1 MATIQ
6 FTKMVPPVPPNTKI
20 QEQLTEE
27 AVHAIDLLNKINIA
41 VNANQAQSFAWFK
54 GIDVYPDP
62 ENVLEFADELQEY
75 VKFTGKKS
83 IWDETLLTGD
93 YIKWDYWAQE
103 SRPDKEILPGSL
115 IVVNNIVDDAFIE
128 DRILSLDANV
138 PGFGE
143 YTFRDGKFTYDDI
156 FITPGPNTPI
166 GGYKQQF
173 ETLDVNF
180 APGSER
186 SRNEVLAWF
195 KGVNLQPTNE
205 VKTKYLKYIQ
215 AYLLDPRKQIDV
227 NIDIGIFIN
236 KS

>member
-1 MATIQ
+1 MATIT
-6 FTKMVPPVPPNTKI
+6 FTEPVSPGSPNLK
-20 QEQLTEE
+20 LTEE
-27 AVHAIDLLNKINIA
+27 AEHALELLNKINIA

-75 VKFTGKKS
+75 IKFTGKKN
-83 IWDETLLTGD
+83 IWDETLLPGE

-103 SRPDKEILPGSL
+103 SRPDKPILPGSQIL
-115 IVVNNIVDDAFIE
+115 VNNIVDDAFIE
-128 DRILSLDANV
+128 DRILSLDANM

-143 YTFRDGKFTYDDI
+143 YTVRDGKFTYDDI
-156 FITPGPNTPI
+156 FITPGSNTPI
-166 GGYKQQF
+166 GGYKPQF
-173 ETLDVNF
+173 EALDVNF
-180 APGSER
+180 APDSER

-205 VKTKYLKYIQ
+205 VKAKYLKYIQ

>member
-1 MATIQ
+1 MATIT
-6 FTKMVPPVPPNTKI
+6 FVTSSLNNAAILK
-20 QEQLTEE
+20 LTEE
-27 AVHAIDLLNKINIA
+27 AEHALELLNKINIA

-75 VKFTGKKS
+75 IKFTGKKS
-83 IWDETLLTGD
+83 IWDETLLPGE

-103 SRPDKEILPGSL
+103 SRPDKPILPGSP

-128 DRILSLDANV
+128 DRILSLDANM

-143 YTFRDGKFTYDDI
+143 YTVRDGKFTYDDI

-166 GGYKQQF
+166 GGYKPQF
-173 ETLDVNF
+173 EALDVNF